1 MKKKIL
7 IVTQDLENNVINIT
21 KTLIEHD
28 NVPNNMIW
36 DQINNHKF
44 WMETMLWVVNGKHN

>member
-28 NVPNNMIW
+28 NVPNNMI
-36 DQINNHKF
+36 
-44 WMETMLWVVNGKHN
+44 